1 MKRLR
6 NATSAP
12 VYAEVKLAY
21 TTKPSGVSLLRDIV
35 SNVASS
41 IPSSQQFVDAAQRA
55 TKRTQMVELLV
66 SMLEAAGHDQT
77 NRFTGGSSAMAPS
90 LPYGRGDPGAVVSN
104 QLQQLAAVQ
113 PPFPYST
120 RMPEGALVQPLHKV
134 EYTQRLGVV
143 SPSLVQGRV
152 LCPREPEVA
161 EVDGIFIVNGIKHV
175 RDFYSGNVI
184 HVRLPNHKFKDGAEK
199 CQYFSVL
206 REAFDQYRREY
217 AAHSNPSDPWW
228 GRRRVMTNWT
238 VYLDEGID
246 AFDEKPAKDD

>member
-1 MKRLR
+1 M
-6 NATSAP
+6 
-12 VYAEVKLAY
+12 
-21 TTKPSGVSLLRDIV
+21 
-35 SNVASS
+35 
-41 IPSSQQFVDAAQRA
+41 Q
-55 TKRTQMVELLV
+55 
-66 SMLEAAGHDQT
+66 
-77 NRFTGGSSAMAPS
+77 
-90 LPYGRGDPGAVVSN
+90 RGDAMSVAAN
-104 QLQQLAAVQ
+104 QLSQLASIQ

-120 RMPEGALVQPLHKV
+120 RLPEGALVNPLSKV

-152 LCPREPEVA
+152 LCPREPEVQ

-175 RDFYSGNVI
+175 RDFYNGEVI
-184 HVRLPNHKFKDGAEK
+184 HVRLPNEKFKDGADK

-246 AFDEKPAKDD
+246 AFDEKPASDDNRTILDNDMTVVTLTGTANPLAIGSATGANI